1 MNIAVLFS
9 GRIYGFE
16 QSILLYKEHIFKGN
30 NVQIFIAHNAH
41 NTEDLSVFSNDENI
55 HVKSELFK
63 MPDNPPVKYS
73 HEIVDPN
80 GYYFLSMWYHRNIA
94 YEMMKEYAI
103 KNNITFD
110 CVISGRTDMIIY
122 NTLELTMPL
131 ENTLYIP
138 SHSHYDG
145 LNDQFAYGT
154 MKTMEIYC
162 DLYRKI
168 STVPQRN
175 PELQLKSYINSTD
188 LIIMTI
194 ELKYELMRG
203 RHRYNSQR
211 AKYTME

>member
-16 QSILLYKEHIFKGN
+16 ESILLYKEHIFKGN
-30 NVQIFIAHNAH
+30 NIHIFIAHNSY
-41 NTEDLSVFSNDENI
+41 NTEDLSILSNYENI
-55 HVKSELFK
+55 HVKSELFN

-73 HEIVDPN
+73 HENVDPN

-94 YEMMKEYAI
+94 YKMMKEYTI

-122 NTLELTMPL
+122 NSLELTMPL

-138 SHSHYDG
+138 SHSHYNG
-145 LNDQFAYGT
+145 LNDQFSYGT

-162 DLYRKI
+162 DLYNKI
-168 STVPQRN
+168 SSDSQSN
-175 PELQLKSYINSTD
+175 PETYLKSYINSTD
-188 LIIMTI
+188 LIVNMINI
-194 ELKYELMRG
+194 EYDLMRG

-211 AKYTME
+211 EKYTME